1 VPEITA
7 NITASQQEALSLA
20 KRLARDDEFRA
31 QVAADPMGVLAEYG
45 INVDLS
51 RTEGVAFSPVLPP
64 KHVIEE
70 ALVNVV
76 EASEFAS
83 DESFESTDP
92 LSYWLF
98 VIFLAT

>member
-1 VPEITA
+1 VPEITV
-7 NITASQQEALSLA
+7 NITAGQQEALSLA
-20 KRLARDDEFRA
+20 KRLARDDDFRA
-31 QVAADPMGVLAEYG
+31 QVAADPAGVLAKHG

-51 RTEGVAFSPVLPP
+51 GAEVAFSPVLPP

-70 ALVNVV
+70 ALVNIT

-83 DESFESTDP
+83 DAGFESTDP

>member
-1 VPEITA
+1 MPEITV

-20 KRLARDDEFRA
+20 KRLARDDDFRA
-31 QVAADPMGVLAEYG
+31 RVASDPAGVLAEHG
-45 INVDLS
+45 INIDLS
-51 RTEGVAFSPVLPP
+51 RAEVAFSPVLPP

-70 ALVNVV
+70 ALVNIT

-83 DESFESTDP
+83 DAGYESADP
-92 LSYWLF
+92 LSYFLF